1 MDSVTASKL
10 LNLQELDNQIENINS
25 ELEKIPAEIEKLQ
38 KEIESLKIK
47 HDQIIHRK
55 KELELQKK
63 EKELD
68 IQTFQD
74 RIAKLEIALNKIKS
88 NEEYKALLREKA
100 QAEENIIH
108 LEDEILQLMEE
119 IENLAKEIKEFERIK
134 EEKIEELE
142 NEIKALN
149 SKKTQLE
156 EEINKLITQRQE
168 LIKTIKPQALS
179 QYENIK
185 KRVKNKVIAIIEDQ
199 VCTGCYMVIPPKIF
213 TELLKSEK
221 LFTCPNCGRYLF
233 YESK

>member
-1 MDSVTASKL
+1 MDSATASKL
-10 LNLQELDNQIENINS
+10 LNLQEFDNQIESLKS
-25 ELEKIPAEIEKLQ
+25 EIEKVPAEIEKIQ

-55 KELELQKK
+55 KQLELQKK

-74 RIAKLEIALNKIKS
+74 RIAKLEIALNKVKS

-119 IENLAKEIKEFERIK
+119 IEKTANEIKEFEKIK
-134 EEKIEELE
+134 EEKIKELE
-142 NEIKALN
+142 NKISLLN
-149 SKKTQLE
+149 SKKAELENQL
-156 EEINKLITQRQE
+156 NTLIAQREE
-168 LIKTIKPQALS
+168 LIKTIDPRYLH
-179 QYENIK
+179 QYENLK
-185 KRVKNKVIAIIEDQ
+185 KRVKNKVIAVIDDQ